1 MKKGTVVRG
10 RLKES
15 SYPFGFGGEP
25 AVVMPM
31 IIRLSKVALVAG
43 IGIFLL
49 LVVFNNLTDYGSN
62 LLFVENVLNMSTT
75 FEGNNAMWRAIDAPW
90 IHHLFYWTI
99 ILWEAAAMILIFAG
113 GWGLWKAR
121 AGPAAGFNRAKS
133 LAVGGLT
140 LSLLQWHL
148 AFLTVGGE
156 WFLMWQSQIWNGQDA
171 AHRMFAVIGIVL
183 LVLLNKDEELVEHG

>member
-1 MKKGTVVRG
+1 
-10 RLKES
+10 
-15 SYPFGFGGEP
+15 
-25 AVVMPM
+25 M
-31 IIRLSKVALVAG
+31 IIRLCKLSLVAG
-43 IGIFLL
+43 IGVFLL

-75 FEGNNAMWRAIDAPW
+75 FEGNRAMWRAIEAPW
-90 IHHLFYWTI
+90 VHHVFYWTI
-99 ILWEAAAMILIFAG
+99 ILWEAAAMGLIFAG
-113 GWGLWKAR
+113 GWKLWKAR
-121 AGPAAGFNRAKS
+121 GDSASAFNRSKS

-156 WFLMWQSQIWNGQDA
+156 WFLMWQSPHWNGQDA

-183 LVLLNKDEELVEHG
+183 IVLLLKDEDLLDDA